1 MYIYVCIYVYIIY
14 IYIYIYLY
22 ICVTYFLTLLLLQL
36 IFFSKNFEIQKVEM
50 KKPFDVKK
58 PLKRRVGISY
68 IYVCKLFSNAVVG
81 NTCSLSFL
89 MWKAKVLKESEKN
102 SKYEGCSV
110 TLLAS
115 RKPDI

>member
-1 MYIYVCIYVYIIY
+1 M
-14 IYIYIYLY
+14 
-22 ICVTYFLTLLLLQL
+22 
-36 IFFSKNFEIQKVEM
+36 EIQKVEM
-50 KKPFDVKK
+50 NKPFDVEK
-58 PLKRRVGISY
+58 PLKRRVGNSY
-68 IYVCKLFSNAVVG
+68 IYVYKLFSNAVGG
-81 NTCSLSFL
+81 NTCPVSFS